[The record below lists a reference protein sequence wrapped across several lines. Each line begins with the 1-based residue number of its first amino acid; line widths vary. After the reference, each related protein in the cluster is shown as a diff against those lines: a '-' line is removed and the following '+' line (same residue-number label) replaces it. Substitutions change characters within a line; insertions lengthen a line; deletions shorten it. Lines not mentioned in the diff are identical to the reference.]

1 MDLESITRVKANL
14 LLLLMTLLVMLTQV
28 LRLTLYFLIS
38 LKSLIRFHTNAYW

>member
-28 LRLTLYFLIS
+28 LRLIL
-38 LKSLIRFHTNAYW
+38 

>member
-28 LRLTLYFLIS
+28 LRLTL
-38 LKSLIRFHTNAYW
+38 